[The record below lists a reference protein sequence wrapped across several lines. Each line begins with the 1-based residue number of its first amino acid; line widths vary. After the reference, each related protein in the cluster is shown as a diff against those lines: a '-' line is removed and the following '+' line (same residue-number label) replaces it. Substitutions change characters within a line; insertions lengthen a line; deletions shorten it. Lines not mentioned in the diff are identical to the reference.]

1 MQKTNKNPLIS
12 IVIPSRAT
20 NIPLLTKLLQSIY
33 HQTVQDFEVIIV
45 CDKKFSP
52 QERNT
57 FQETIRK
64 LWLSQYHKIQLLSHH
79 NTTFIPK
86 HQGGASYV
94 RNYGIKHAKGQFIQ
108 LFDDDNAF
116 DADYLEKALQYYERF
131 SKQYQTEVL
140 ITPTL
145 LRRTTDKIQ
154 NQGFSDYKYGQ
165 ARPQIHFLKADQEF
179 AEIKMFSGNGIFGKA
194 EIMQNTLYDEQIAW
208 IAEDLDFVYSI
219 WEKGVKVLVFRDLQV
234 RHHER
239 DKSILEEA
247 RIGNPASA
255 QQKIR
260 NLFLWTKKHGN
271 LIQTL
276 IFIFRSSWGICIR
289 LTIKALCYG
298 KGMKWAIISG
308 LLKWYIVGWKLFLRK

>member
-1 MQKTNKNPLIS
+1 MQKTSPLIS
-12 IVIPSRAT
+12 VVVPSRAT
-20 NIPLLTKLLQSIY
+20 DFRLLDQLLACLEK
-33 HQTVQDFEVIIV
+33 QTVQDFEVLIM
-45 CDKKFSP
+45 CDRFFSEEEW
-52 QERNT
+52 QV
-57 FQETIRK
+57 FQEHFDNIPLKIR
-64 LWLSQYHKIQLLSHH
+64 LFSHL
-79 NTTFIPK
+79 NSDFQP
-86 HQGGASYV
+86 QSAGRASYV
-94 RNYGIKHAKGQFIQ
+94 RNYGIRQANGRFIQ

-116 DADYLEKALQYYERF
+116 DADYLEKALSLYENY
-131 SKQYQTEVL
+131 SKHYQGEVL

-145 LRRTTDKIQ
+145 LRRTSDRIQ

-165 ARPQIHFLKADQEF
+165 ARPQIHFLKADQDF

-194 EIMQNTLYDEQIAW
+194 KIMQKNPYDEQIAW

-260 NLFLWTKKHGN
+260 NLFLWVKKHGN
-271 LIQTL
+271 LVQTL
-276 IFIFRSSWGICIR
+276 IFLLRSSWGICGW
-289 LTIKALCYG
+289 LAIKAFRYG
-298 KGMKWAIISG
+298 
-308 LLKWYIVGWKLFLRK
+308 

>member
-1 MQKTNKNPLIS
+1 MQKTSPLIS
-12 IVIPSRAT
+12 VVVPSRAMDFRFLDQ
-20 NIPLLTKLLQSIY
+20 LLACLEQ
-33 HQTVQDFEVIIV
+33 QTVQDFEVVIM
-45 CDKKFSP
+45 CDRFFSEEEWQAFQTHFDKSPLKTRLFSHLNSDFQP
-52 QERNT
+52 QSLG
-57 FQETIRK
+57 K
-64 LWLSQYHKIQLLSHH
+64 
-79 NTTFIPK
+79 
-86 HQGGASYV
+86 ASYV

-116 DADYLEKALQYYERF
+116 DADYLEKALQYYKRF

-255 QQKIR
+255 EQKIR

-276 IFIFRSSWGICIR
+276 IFIFRSSWGIGIR
-289 LTIKALCYG
+289 LAMKALRYG
-298 KGMKWAIISG
+298 KEMKWAIVGG
-308 LLKWYIVGWKLFLRK
+308 LLKGYVKGWKLFFKK